1 MSSRLQGAA
10 CTTCGHVVY
19 PARLLCP
26 RCSASSWRSVPLDRG
41 TVEETTVR
49 RRRVREDRREP
60 HGEWG
65 RVERVAL
72 ASVRTE
78 AGPVLTARVFDAL
91 GPGTEVRLTE
101 ESGAPVARR
110 ASA

>member
-1 MSSRLQGAA
+1 M
-10 CTTCGHVVY
+10 
-19 PARLLCP
+19 RLLCP
-26 RCSASSWRSVPLDRG
+26 RCSASSWRNVPLDRG
-41 TVEETTVR
+41 VVEETTAR

-72 ASVRTE
+72 ASIRTE
-78 AGPVLTARVFDAL
+78 AGPVVTARLFDPL
-91 GPGTEVRLTE
+91 EPGAEVRLTE

-110 ASA
+110 AST

>member
-1 MSSRLQGAA
+1 MSRPLEGTA
-10 CTTCGHVVY
+10 CASCGHVVY
-19 PARLLCP
+19 PVRLLCP
-26 RCSASSWRSVPLDRG
+26 RCAGSSWRTVPLDRG
-41 TVEETTVR
+41 VVEETTVR

-65 RVERVAL
+65 RVEQVGL

-78 AGPVLTARVFDAL
+78 AGPVLTARIFDEL
-91 GPGTEVRLTE
+91 ESGTRVILTE

-110 ASA
+110 HTS